1 MERCGYI
8 MTVGELKQYLS
19 KVDEE
24 TDVYIEIEEEDPY
37 YISYV
42 RIEHN
47 LDDDSTTLTLGSV

>member
-1 MERCGYI
+1 